1 MQRTQEIIEFFV
13 FIILFLFLF
22 FIGNLFWS
30 SVGISLFFVFALRF
44 FYNLGKNFDLRD
56 LIVLLSLLQWVIGPY
71 LAYRYYI
78 SKYETYNM
86 LIPENAYM
94 SFVVPATIFF
104 AVGLFIPFKKQRY
117 NITYTLKSISDI
129 LLKYNNIDLIFI
141 IIGLIMSVIW
151 GMFPSQFQFIAFLLG
166 NLHFVGLLFLLKNKN
181 RKNRNLYLILT
192 LVFTFLLSLGSGMF
206 HDLILWFGFMFLFI
220 TYIRRFSFIKKLS
233 ILFFLFFSVIVLQ
246 TVKAQFREVIWNEEN
261 ISSGEKVSVFFN
273 LVSEKIGGNF
283 FMSQANIN
291 NLVSRINQ
299 GWIISSV
306 MYQVPN
312 FESYADGE
320 TIYAGLASTLIPRFI
335 YENKASAGGEK
346 NFERFTGH
354 ELQPGTSMNL
364 SILGEAYANFGPDK
378 SLLFMFL
385 FGLFLNY
392 SYALINKIIIK
403 HPALLF
409 FIPLIYLQVVKA
421 ETDFVTVLNHLVKAS
436 IFVAL
441 IFWGLKKFFNI
452 KL

>member
-1 MQRTQEIIEFFV
+1 MIQKTKYTEIVSFFLLTIV
-13 FIILFLFLF
+13 LF
-22 FIGNLFWS
+22 FSGNLFWS
-30 SVGISLFFVFALRF
+30 SFGIGLFAMFSVRF
-44 FYNLGKNFDLRD
+44 FNNLGRNIDIRD
-56 LIVLLSLLQWVIGPY
+56 LIVILASLQWIIGPY
-71 LAYRYYI
+71 LAYRFYT
-78 SKYETYNM
+78 SKYGTYDM
-86 LIPENAYM
+86 LAPEDMYM
-94 SFVVPATIFF
+94 AFVVPTTTLF
-104 AVGLFIPFKKQRY
+104 ALGLFIPLKIKHFNTVLTLN
-117 NITYTLKSISDI
+117 NISKIVSVYKNIDI
-129 LLKYNNIDLIFI
+129 LFI
-141 IIGLIMSVIW
+141 IIGLIFNLIW
-151 GMFPSQFQFIAFLLG
+151 KAMPGPIQFISFLLG
-166 NLHFVGLLFLLKNKN
+166 NLHFIGLLFLLKNKD
-181 RKNRNLYLILT
+181 RKYRSLFLT
-192 LVFTFLLSLGSGMF
+192 LAFLFTFLSSVNAGMF
-206 HDLILWFGFMFLFI
+206 HDLILWLGFMILFVAFI
-220 TYIRRFSFIKKLS
+220 KQFSIIKKLS
-233 ILFFLFFSVIVLQ
+233 LLLLLFSSVIIIQ
-246 TVKAQFREVIWNEEN
+246 TVKNQFREITWSDAK
-261 ISSGEKVSVFFN
+261 ITSGEKADVFFN
-273 LVSEKIGGNF
+273 LVSENVGGNF

-299 GWIISSV
+299 GWIISRII
-306 MYQVPN
+306 YHVPK
-312 FESYADGE
+312 FEPYADGE
-320 TIYAGLASTLIPRFI
+320 TIYAGLASTLVPRFI
-335 YENKASAGGEK
+335 YENKANAGGVK

-441 IFWGLKKFFNI
+441 VFWGLKKFFNI